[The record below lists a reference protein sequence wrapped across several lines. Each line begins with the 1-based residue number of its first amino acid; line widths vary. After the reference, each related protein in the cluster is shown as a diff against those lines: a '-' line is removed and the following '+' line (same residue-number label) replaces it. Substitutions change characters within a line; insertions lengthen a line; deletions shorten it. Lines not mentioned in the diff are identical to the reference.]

1 MAVEFLGEC
10 HSDMCGANRMLSAFT
25 SSMEGTGTDILL
37 KTKTVGLKTNGE
49 NANMGKKGGL
59 WALVAEYL
67 GRTPITI
74 SCVAVTWHLNPLS
87 LTYPNSVIG

>member
-37 KTKTVGLKTNGE
+37 KTKTVGLTTNGE

-59 WALVAEYL
+59 WALKGKGKGKY
-67 GRTPITI
+67 T
-74 SCVAVTWHLNPLS
+74 
-87 LTYPNSVIG
+87 